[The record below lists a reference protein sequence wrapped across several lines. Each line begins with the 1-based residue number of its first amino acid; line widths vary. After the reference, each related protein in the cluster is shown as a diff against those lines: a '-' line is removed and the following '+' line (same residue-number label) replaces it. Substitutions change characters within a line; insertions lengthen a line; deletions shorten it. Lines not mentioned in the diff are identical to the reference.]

1 MAMSRGFLRLRH
13 GSGSKRGQIK
23 LFESIAVLVVFAFL
37 LVFGV
42 NFYFTMQRTSVERE
56 VARQQQLRVFSL
68 AQKAAFLPELDCA
81 IAGIQQEACIDV
93 SKLRSFADV
102 LASPDAVQLYFP
114 VFGWSTVTVTQI
126 YPPKQIFRMALYTN
140 ELEQQTSANRAQI
153 PILIYNATT
162 QAYGF
167 GVIEV
172 TAFEK

>member
-1 MAMSRGFLRLRH
+1 MKARNKTRR
-13 GSGSKRGQIK
+13 RAQIK

-42 NFYFTMQRTSVERE
+42 NFYFMMQRTSVERE
-56 VARQQQLRVFSL
+56 ITRQQQLRVFSL

-102 LASPDAVQLYFP
+102 LPAEVQLYFP
-114 VFGWSTVTVTQI
+114 VFGWTTVTVAQV
-126 YPPKQIFRMALYTN
+126 YPPKETFKLTLYNDEPTN
-140 ELEQQTSANRAQI
+140 VKSANRAQI
-153 PILIYNATT
+153 PILLYNSTT
-162 QAYGF
+162 QNYGF

-172 TAFEK
+172 TSHEQ

>member
-1 MAMSRGFLRLRH
+1 MTTRCNRSR
-13 GSGSKRGQIK
+13 KGQIK

-42 NFYFTMQRTSVERE
+42 NFYFTMQQTSVERE
-56 VARQQQLRVFSL
+56 IARQQQLRVFSL

-93 SKLRSFADV
+93 SKLRGFADV
-102 LASPDAVQLYFP
+102 LQSPDAVQLYFP

-126 YPPKQIFRMALYTN
+126 FPPKEVFRMSLYSN
-140 ELEQQTSANRAQI
+140 ELRDQKSANRAQV
-153 PILIYNATT
+153 PILIFNATT
-162 QAYGF
+162 QNYGF

-172 TAFEK
+172 TAYEK

>member
-1 MAMSRGFLRLRH
+1 MVASARCFRLRRT
-13 GSGSKRGQIK
+13 GGGERGQIK

-42 NFYFTMQRTSVERE
+42 NFYFTMQRTSIERE
-56 VARQQQLRVFSL
+56 VARQEQLRVFSL

-93 SKLRSFADV
+93 SKLRGFADV
-102 LASPDAVQLYFP
+102 LEESDAIQLYFP
-114 VFGWSTVTVTQI
+114 VFGWSTVTVTQV
-126 YPPKQIFRMALYTN
+126 YPPKQIFRMALYTR
-140 ELEQQTSANRAQI
+140 ELVGQTSANRAQI

-167 GVIEV
+167 GIIEV